1 VKGFILA
8 AGFGERLR
16 PITEHIPK
24 SLIPVLNLPSICY
37 AVFLL
42 KEAGIDD
49 VICNLHYRHQ
59 DIVDFFKEN
68 DFFDLNITFS
78 VEESILGT
86 GGGVKRCEG
95 FIGNS
100 DFVLINSDIIMD
112 MDLRELIAYHERRSS
127 PATVVLYRTER
138 AGDIGPVSIEDD
150 IVRDFQNT
158 LPSGMASD
166 LIYTGLAV
174 LSPLIF
180 RYLKNRF
187 SSIVNTGYQRLIE
200 DHTIGYLVHQG
211 MWMDIGTIHSYWRA
225 NLEMV
230 GNGGNILERLSSA
243 LGITPRVISSGAHV
257 ADGSVILNSIVGE
270 GARVGK
276 NSVVENSVLL
286 PNSVVRDEST
296 IVDAVVYGENVIQVS
311 KS

>member
-1 VKGFILA
+1 MKGFILA

-16 PITEHIPK
+16 PITENIPK
-24 SLIPVLNLPSICY
+24 SLIPVLNLSSICY
-37 AVFLL
+37 ALFLL

-68 DFFDLNITFS
+68 DFFDLNMTFS

-86 GGGVKRCEG
+86 GGGVKRCED
-95 FIGNS
+95 FIGES

-112 MDLRELIAYHERRSS
+112 MDLRELITYHGRRST
-127 PATVVLYRTER
+127 PATVVLYRTES
-138 AGDIGPVSIEDD
+138 AGDIGPVGVEGD
-150 IVRDFQNT
+150 IVSDFQNA
-158 LPSGMASD
+158 LPRGMASD

-180 RYLKNRF
+180 RYLKREF
-187 SSIVNTGYQRLIE
+187 SSIVDTGYQGLIE

-211 MWMDIGTIHSYWRA
+211 VWKDIGTLHSYWRA
-225 NLEMV
+225 NLEMIDNRGDIV
-230 GNGGNILERLSSA
+230 ERIYST
-243 LGITPRVISSGAHV
+243 LGLAPRVISSDAHI
-257 ADGSVILNSIVGE
+257 ADSSVILNSIVGG

-276 NSVVENSVLL
+276 ESIIENSVLL
-286 PNSVVRDEST
+286 PGSVVRDGST
-296 IVDAVVYGENVIQVS
+296 ITDAVVYGESIIGVA

>member
-42 KEAGIDD
+42 KEAGIGD
-49 VICNLHYRHQ
+49 VICNLHYRYE

-68 DFFDLNITFS
+68 DFFDLNMTFS

-95 FIGNS
+95 FIGDS

-112 MDLRELIAYHERRSS
+112 MDLRELIAYHERRSA
-127 PATVVLYRTER
+127 PATVVLYRTGR
-138 AGDIGPVSIEDD
+138 AGNIGPVTIEGDV
-150 IVRDFQNT
+150 VRDFQNA
-158 LPSGMASD
+158 LPSGMVSD

-180 RYLKNRF
+180 RYLKRGF
-187 SSIVNTGYQRLIE
+187 SSIVSTGYRGLIE

-211 MWMDIGTIHSYWRA
+211 MWKDIGTIHSYWRA
-225 NLEMV
+225 NLEMI
-230 GNGGNILERLSSA
+230 GNGGNILERLSSV
-243 LGITPRVISSGAHV
+243 LGITPRVISSDAHI

-286 PNSVVRDEST
+286 PNSVVCDESS
-296 IVDAVVYGENVIQVS
+296 IADAVVYGESIIEIVR
-311 KS
+311 